1 MVTTDTVPRGQRRR
15 FREYWTKL
23 SDRPIAGR
31 PAVNAVARLPISNEL
46 PAGLTLSL
54 PSSRSRQRYAAT
66 DHAHVWIL
74 GPRMLITGIRFAV
87 VVILSVGLVACGGHG
102 AGTRIAAPADERC
115 EFDHMMGGQVEPG
128 AKEPV
133 LLPKKKAWEA
143 TFGGENAARP
153 HVRARLAGFPQ
164 PLLVT
169 RPPRDEADREF
180 MTRVARDTWRG
191 LSVLVDRDHRLP
203 IDNVRLGADPGV
215 GDYTNIT
222 TVGLRMI
229 AIVAAR
235 ELALISDAEALA
247 ELRALFST
255 LDRLETHAGFF
266 FNYYDTTS
274 LERSSNLVSFVD
286 SSWLTAGLMVVRATF
301 PELRATT
308 TRLID
313 AQDYRFFY
321 DTTAGLMSHGYYVNL
336 ASRSVFHYGVL
347 YAESRL
353 GSLIAIGKG
362 DVPAQ
367 HWFRMVRTFPP
378 TCRWQEGQPV
388 SRRPKDV
395 NEYAVFGGWYEWG
408 GVRFVPSWGGSAFEA
423 LMPTLVLDEPRLA
436 PASLGANDLAHANVQ
451 RRYALE
457 TLRYPVWGMSP
468 SATPAG
474 ASYGEYGVRVL
485 GSLGYPA
492 GVVTPHASAL
502 ALGVTPAEAIANL
515 RRLAERYDI
524 YGDFGFYD
532 SVDPVRGDVARA
544 YLALDQSMILIAA
557 ANYLKDGV
565 VQRRFAADPIIARAL
580 PLLATENFFD

>member
-1 MVTTDTVPRGQRRR
+1 MAS
-15 FREYWTKL
+15 FS
-23 SDRPIAGR
+23 SDLEADASGGALLVIAAMR
-31 PAVNAVARLPISNEL
+31 SVAVLIAV
-46 PAGLTLSL
+46 
-54 PSSRSRQRYAAT
+54 
-66 DHAHVWIL
+66 
-74 GPRMLITGIRFAV
+74 
-87 VVILSVGLVACGGHG
+87 LVLAACGGHG
-102 AGTRIAAPADERC
+102 AGARIGVPAEERC
-115 EFDHMMGGQVEPG
+115 ELDDMMGGGVEPG
-128 AKEPV
+128 ANEPV
-133 LLPKKKAWEA
+133 VLPKKQAWEA
-143 TFGGENAARP
+143 TFGGTEAARP
-153 HVRARLAGFPQ
+153 HVRARLAGWPRR
-164 PLLVT
+164 LVVP
-169 RPPRDEADREF
+169 RPSPGEADREF
-180 MTRVARDTWRG
+180 VTRVARDTWRG
-191 LSVLVDRDHRLP
+191 LSALLDREHRLP
-203 IDNVRLGADPGV
+203 VDNVWLGGDPRV

-222 TVGLRMI
+222 SVGLHMI

-235 ELALISDAEALA
+235 ELALVSDADALA
-247 ELRALFST
+247 ELRALFTT

-301 PELRATT
+301 PELTATA

-321 DTTAGLMSHGYYVNL
+321 DRTAQRMSHGYYVHL
-336 ASRSVFHYGVL
+336 ATRSLFHYGVL

-362 DVPAQ
+362 DVPPQ

-378 TCRWQEGQPV
+378 ACRWQAGRPV
-388 SRRPKDV
+388 GRRAKDV
-395 NEYAVFGGWYEWG
+395 RGHAVVGGWYEWG
-408 GVRFVPSWGGSAFEA
+408 GVRFVPSWGGSAFES

-436 PASLGANDLAHANVQ
+436 PASLGANDLAHARVQ
-451 RRYALE
+451 RRYAIE

-474 ASYGEYGVRVL
+474 AGYGEYGVRVL

-502 ALGVTPAEAIANL
+502 ALAVTPAEAIANL

-532 SVDPVRGDVARA
+532 AVDPVGGEVVRA

-565 VQRRFAADPIIARAL
+565 VQRRFAADPIIAKVL
-580 PLLATENFFD
+580 PLLAAENFF

>member
-1 MVTTDTVPRGQRRR
+1 MRLRRPR
-15 FREYWTKL
+15 
-23 SDRPIAGR
+23 I
-31 PAVNAVARLPISNEL
+31 
-46 PAGLTLSL
+46 
-54 PSSRSRQRYAAT
+54 
-66 DHAHVWIL
+66 
-74 GPRMLITGIRFAV
+74 LITESRFAV
-87 VVILSVGLVACGGHG
+87 VVMFSVGLVACDGHG
-102 AGTRIAAPADERC
+102 AGTRIGAPAAERC
-115 EFDHMMGGQVEPG
+115 EFDEMMGGQVEPG
-128 AKEPV
+128 ATVPV
-133 LLPKKKAWEA
+133 PRPKKKAWEA
-143 TFGGENAARP
+143 TFGGEDAARP
-153 HVRARLAGFPQ
+153 HVRARLAGWPQ
-164 PLLVT
+164 RLLVT
-169 RPPRDEADREF
+169 RPPQEEADREF

-191 LSVLVDRDHRLP
+191 LSALVDRDHRLP

-235 ELALISDAEALA
+235 ELGLTSDAEALA
-247 ELRALFST
+247 ELRALFVT

-274 LERSSNLVSFVD
+274 LERTSNFVSFVD
-286 SSWLTAGLMVVRATF
+286 SSWLTAGLMVVRAAF
-301 PELRATT
+301 PELSATT

-321 DTTAGLMSHGYYVNL
+321 DPMAGRMSHGYYVHL
-336 ASRSVFHYGVL
+336 ASRSLFHYGVL

-378 TCRWQEGQPV
+378 TCRWQEGRPV

-395 NEYAVFGGWYEWG
+395 RGHAVFGGWYEWG
-408 GVRFVPSWGGSAFEA
+408 GVRFVPSWGGSMFEA
-423 LMPTLVLDEPRLA
+423 LMPTLVLDELRLA
-436 PASLGANDLAHANVQ
+436 PASLGANDVAHANVQ

-457 TLRYPVWGMSP
+457 TLGYPVWGMSP
-468 SATPAG
+468 SAAPAG

-485 GSLGYPA
+485 GSFGYPA

-502 ALGVTPAEAIANL
+502 ALAVTPAEAIANL

-532 SVDPVRGDVARA
+532 SVDPARGDVARA

-565 VQRRFAADPIIARAL
+565 VQRRFAADPIIARVL
-580 PLLATENFFD
+580 PLLASENFFD